1 MTSPSFKPAALR
13 PLGEELKRARNVPA
27 KNREEAGET
36 AKTAKK
42 TPTYNLTDQ
51 QISDMKK
58 QAAKEAVEVAWTLM
72 LGLPCLPLMDK
83 FGFTGEQLE
92 RYLDE
97 VMDYYDSYEKGYITL
112 KDVHD
117 TVLEETG
124 CDIIEK
130 RVEARHKPHPKRVP
144 YRRSKK

>member
-42 TPTYNLTDQ
+42 TPTYNLTMQ
-51 QISDMKK
+51 QIEDMKK
-58 QAAKEAVEVAWTLM
+58 QASKEAVEVAWTLM

-112 KDVHD
+112 EDVQKVIWD
-117 TVLEETG
+117 EGGTK
-124 CDIIEK
+124 IEK
-130 RVEARHKPHPKRVP
+130 KTIWRTTK
-144 YRRSKK
+144 